1 MEKYFMKY
9 RNKFMKEYT
18 CGELIVDDNTP
29 DMKTLVNGNWI
40 NVIDMARACLT
51 LIFENFQNSRE
62 SKLEIFNRLSIE
74 DVKAYICKEYAR
86 GVLKLCSEIC
96 ADGSIEAF
104 EFANFGLTIYL
115 IDMLMKNGKVIEIE
129 NEERHYIFPNFAVD
143 DHTKLNIYFDCTEL
157 SEVNVRCEVLEAD

>member
-1 MEKYFMKY
+1 MDKYFMKY
-9 RNKFMKEYT
+9 RNKPMKEYT
-18 CGELIVDDNTP
+18 CGELIIDDNTP

-40 NVIDMARACLT
+40 NVIDMARAFLT

-62 SKLEIFNRLSIE
+62 SKLAIFSRLSIE

>member
-18 CGELIVDDNTP
+18 CGELIIDDNTP

-40 NVIDMARACLT
+40 NVIDMARAFLT

-62 SKLEIFNRLSIE
+62 SKLAIFSRLSIE

-86 GVLKLCSEIC
+86 CVLKLCSEIC

-104 EFANFGLTIYL
+104 EFGYFGQTVYL
-115 IDMLMKNGKVIEIE
+115 IDMLLRNGKANEIQDD
-129 NEERHYIFPNFAVD
+129 ERTYIFSNFAVD
-143 DHTKLNIYFDCTEL
+143 DHTKINIYFDCSEL
-157 SEVNVRCEVLEAD
+157 SKVNLSCEVLEAD

>member
-18 CGELIVDDNTP
+18 CGELIIDDDTP
-29 DMKTLVNGNWI
+29 DLKTLVNDSWI
-40 NVIDMARACLT
+40 NVIDMARAFLT

-62 SKLEIFNRLSIE
+62 SKLAIFSRLSIE

-143 DHTKLNIYFDCTEL
+143 DHTKINIYFDCSEL
-157 SEVNVRCEVLEAD
+157 SKVNLSCEVLEAD

>member
-1 MEKYFMKY
+1 MEKYFLKY
-9 RNKFMKEYT
+9 RNKFMEEYT
-18 CGELIVDDNTP
+18 CGELIIDDDTP
-29 DMKTLVNGNWI
+29 DLKTLVNDSWI
-40 NVIDMARACLT
+40 NVIDMARAFLT

-62 SKLEIFNRLSIE
+62 SKLAIFSRLSIE

-104 EFANFGLTIYL
+104 EFANFGLTVYL

-143 DHTKLNIYFDCTEL
+143 DHTKINIYFDCSEL
-157 SEVNVRCEVLEAD
+157 SKVNLSCEVLEAD